1 MKLLGA
7 LLLIVAALAVLAAVL
22 VYQGTLDIAADVPHS
37 SIVLQMMKAARDR
50 TIAVRAKEIQ
60 VPPLDDP
67 HLIAK
72 GARDY
77 SEMCTP
83 CHLAPGDK
91 ESELR
96 EGLYPKP
103 PDLTLHID
111 ASPAEMFWVI
121 KHGIKMTAMPAWGLT
136 HDDARLWNIV
146 AFLRKLPELTPEQY
160 QATVGPSEKEQQP
173 RSDRAGTTPSSTRSN
188 DHSHRHP
195 HHHAPH
201 DQPDPRQ

>member
-103 PDLTLHID
+103 PDLTLHIE

-160 QATVGPSEKEQQP
+160 QATVGTSEQEQQP
-173 RSDRAGTTPSSTRSN
+173 RSDRAGTTPRSARSN
-188 DHSHRHP
+188 EHGHLHPHRH
-195 HHHAPH
+195 AP
-201 DQPDPRQ
+201 

>member
-1 MKLLGA
+1 MKILAA
-7 LLLIVAALAVLAAVL
+7 LLLMGAALAVLGAVL
-22 VYQGTLDIAADVPHS
+22 VYEGLFEIAADVPHS
-37 SIVLQMMKAARDR
+37 AIVFKLMETARDR
-50 TIAVRAKEIQ
+50 AISVRARDIQ
-60 VPPLDDP
+60 VLPLDNP
-67 HLIAK
+67 ELIAK

-77 SEMCTP
+77 SEMCTS

-103 PDLTLHID
+103 PDLTLRIQ

-136 HDDARLWNIV
+136 HDDTRIWNIV

-160 QATVGPSEKEQQP
+160 QATVGPSEEAQSP
-173 RSDRAGTTPSSTRSN
+173 GPDDAGTTAPAAKSK
-188 DHSHRHP
+188 DHSHRHHH
-195 HHHAPH
+195 HHHAH
-201 DQPDPRQ
+201 HR